1 MWKILFFLSAAFA
14 VVRQF
19 RQGAGL
25 VNNENKWGTLGE
37 KDVGCLLDLKQ
48 FAGESKYCESAHS

>member
-25 VNNENKWGTLGE
+25 VNNENKWGTLG
-37 KDVGCLLDLKQ
+37 KMLD
-48 FAGESKYCESAHS
+48 AS